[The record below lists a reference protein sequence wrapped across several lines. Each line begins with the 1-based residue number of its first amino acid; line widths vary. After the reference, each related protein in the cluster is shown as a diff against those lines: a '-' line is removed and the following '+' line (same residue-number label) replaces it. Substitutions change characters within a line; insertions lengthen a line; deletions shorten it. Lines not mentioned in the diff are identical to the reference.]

1 LVGGKLYAYTAGTST
16 PKDTYTSYTLGTA
29 NTNPVILDA
38 RGEADVWLNGSYK
51 LTLKDSID
59 VQIWS
64 VDDVRDLTSSQT
76 FASPTVSGTAVFTGS
91 AVTWS
96 GNPTHSGNHTWS
108 GNHLFNGNVTV
119 GDAGADSFTV
129 TPNAVTWTNN
139 PTHSGAHTWS
149 GAQTLS
155 STLTCNGAASF
166 PLVVS
171 THTFGIKVGNTARS
185 DASTLDYYE
194 EGNWTPGITFGGAAV
209 GVTYNINRK
218 GYYVRIGK
226 AVYVQI
232 RMKLTSKGSSTGTF
246 KITGLPYAASSTDTA
261 ESAMVVHGT
270 GFTGLTGSVVANPL
284 TGATTV
290 GIVQWGATGTGTQL
304 TDTSVTDTLDM
315 YITGAYFAD

>member
-1 LVGGKLYAYTAGTST
+1 MAQLTPVPKFRAVGSDGLALVGGKLYAYTAGTST

-51 LTLKDSID
+51 LTLKDSLD

-76 FASPTVSGTAVFTGS
+76 FASPTFSGTATFTGT

-149 GAQTLS
+149 GVQTFSATPAGKITS
-155 STLTCNGAASF
+155 STYTPTFTGVANVTGTPTASGTWKWIRIGNVVTYSGAVTVNVTAGTALTELRGTLPVASAIAATTDLSGTVNM
-166 PLVVS
+166 PLTYPS
-171 THTFGIKVGNTARS
+171 S
-185 DASTLDYYE
+185 DAS
-194 EGNWTPGITFGGAAV
+194 V
-209 GVTYNINRK
+209 
-218 GYYVRIGK
+218 IGDV
-226 AVYVQI
+226 ANDQMDI
-232 RMKLTSKGSSTGTF
+232 LFTCSASTGSRV
-246 KITGLPYAASSTDTA
+246 IR
-261 ESAMVVHGT
+261 V
-270 GFTGLTGSVVANPL
+270 
-284 TGATTV
+284 
-290 GIVQWGATGTGTQL
+290 
-304 TDTSVTDTLDM
+304 
-315 YITGAYFAD
+315 FAQYEVL

>member
-1 LVGGKLYAYTAGTST
+1 MAQLTPSPKFRAVGSDGLALVGGKLYAYTAGTST

-51 LTLKDSID
+51 LTLKDSLD

-149 GAQTLS
+149 GVQTFSANPAGRVLGTTYTATFANTTNITTSTISGAWKYIRTGPCVVVIGNVTITPTGAGACELRFSLPIATTFAGGELS
-155 STLTCNGAASF
+155 GVCQSITHAGGYCSTNVANGGSLFFTAASG
-166 PLVVS
+166 S
-171 THTFGIKVGNTARS
+171 AATFGVS
-185 DASTLDYYE
+185 
-194 EGNWTPGITFGGAAV
+194 F
-209 GVTYNINRK
+209 
-218 GYYVRIGK
+218 
-226 AVYVQI
+226 
-232 RMKLTSKGSSTGTF
+232 
-246 KITGLPYAASSTDTA
+246 
-261 ESAMVVHGT
+261 
-270 GFTGLTGSVVANPL
+270 
-284 TGATTV
+284 
-290 GIVQWGATGTGTQL
+290 
-304 TDTSVTDTLDM
+304 M
-315 YITGAYFAD
+315 YTIA